1 MNLLKLKFVC
11 SSFISFLK
19 QRHIRSFIG
28 NIKYLYINTRIIFSK
43 DPESLYIKKHELN
56 RELLKTII
64 PLKNVYMTNFRLI
77 IIKFGYYGGKDMM
90 LCLRL

>member
-19 QRHIRSFIG
+19 QRHIRSVIG
-28 NIKYLYINTRIIFSK
+28 NIKYLYINIRIIFSK

-56 RELLKTII
+56 RELLR
-64 PLKNVYMTNFRLI
+64 NCFELI
-77 IIKFGYYGGKDMM
+77 
-90 LCLRL
+90 